1 MLQICCRHDI
11 TPPRETNQ
19 RKSPVQHSNSPPP
32 ERLKMVDYSDIYGTG
47 VDASSKHS
55 FSKEPKRARSPY
67 PPSAAVVGSSSV
79 QHDFERHVVWISV
92 YYLGRVFIYIYIGY

>member
-1 MLQICCRHDI
+1 
-11 TPPRETNQ
+11 
-19 RKSPVQHSNSPPP
+19 
-32 ERLKMVDYSDIYGTG
+32 MVDYSDIYGTG

-92 YYLGRVFIYIYIGY
+92 YYLGRIFIYIYRILTHFCVLIQLQRNASKSKTVGPLQF